1 MSKIKG
7 RSKTIWIKEY
17 NSEGKLVQNKGS
29 YAIRKY
35 NAYGNRYYYSVSI
48 SPKRQ
53 SWYQDF
59 FCFSDA
65 SRFAKQLIQY
75 KRER

>member
-1 MSKIKG
+1 MSRTRG
-7 RSKTIWIKEY
+7 RSKTVWIREY
-17 NSEGKLVQNKGS
+17 DSRGKLVQNNGS

-35 NAYGNRYYYSVSI
+35 NAYGNRFYYSVSI

-65 SRFAKQLIQY
+65 KQFARGLTK
-75 KRER
+75 